1 MNKEDYDF
9 GFRVRVMK
17 AIADGLPVDTI
28 ETALGIRINLLTSAI
43 LMHQKMKLRPHQV
56 LAPKYD
62 DIARLQPGKSYRYSI
77 NCYLEASAI
86 VRRLNSQYAYFKPQ
100 PDGQWSLEKPKQ
112 RWVMVYGEPGW
123 FEVKKI
129 GAYTPINLNK

>member
-1 MNKEDYDF
+1 MKAEDYDF

-28 ETALGIRINLLTSAI
+28 ETALGIRINLLTLAL
-43 LMHQKMKLRPHQV
+43 LMQQKMRPHR
-56 LAPKYD
+56 APTPKYD
-62 DIARLQPGKSYRYSI
+62 DIAHLQPGKSYRYSI
-77 NCYLEASAI
+77 KDYLDAVAI
-86 VRRLNSQYAYFKPQ
+86 VRELNSQYAYFKPQ
-100 PDGQWSLEKPKQ
+100 PNGQWSLEKPKQ